1 MPIMAM
7 GIDVSSNE
15 FEASSSKWTLEG
27 EGSWT
32 GTPVPSKELIA
43 MVEDYEWPIHMTM
56 LTYSHVTE
64 IRQGFKIIT
73 KLRKEQ
79 KHIRRVVII
88 RFSDL

>member
-1 MPIMAM
+1 
-7 GIDVSSNE
+7 
-15 FEASSSKWTLEG
+15 
-27 EGSWT
+27 
-32 GTPVPSKELIA
+32 

-88 RFSDL
+88 RLSDL